1 METSGIQWFLRKRQE
16 LMQKYW
22 KGEVE
27 GLSEELKD
35 KWQALVSFPFPP
47 AGAPSSLVLEDSSC
61 TFPPDRFYHSPSRQA
76 SAGSLPLLHG
86 KAALALGFSPGVPQI
101 IP

>member
-27 GLSEELKD
+27 GLSEERED
-35 KWQALVSFPFPP
+35 KWRALVSFPLPP
-47 AGAPSSLVLEDSSC
+47 EALHSLQQGHR
-61 TFPPDRFYHSPSRQA
+61 PH
-76 SAGSLPLLHG
+76 
-86 KAALALGFSPGVPQI
+86 
-101 IP
+101 